1 MATKLVNGIRVTL
14 TSAEETARQAEETA
28 WTNGAFDRAI
38 RQLRDKRD
46 RLLAETDF
54 HGMSDNTMSAAMTTY
69 RQDLRDITNGIS
81 TVAQVNAVVFPT
93 KP

>member
-38 RQLRDKRD
+38 KQLRDKRD